1 MKICICIEAD
11 VNNNVFEE
19 LRELH
24 KEDTIGTEDQ
34 YAQAIEIVEKLV
46 GLPFYDNPDAID
58 GKPCILSVSEF
69 YDDTIILE

>member
-1 MKICICIEAD
+1 MKICICIEAN

-24 KEDTIGTEDQ
+24 KQDVWGTEDQ
-34 YAQAIEIVEKLV
+34 YKQAIEIVEHLV
-46 GLPFYDNPDAID
+46 GLPFYANPNAIK
-58 GKPCILSVSEF
+58 GKPCISSVSEF

>member
-1 MKICICIEAD
+1 MKICICIEAN

-24 KEDTIGTEDQ
+24 KVSWTTSTKRHWYRRTVHTSYWNSRI
-34 YAQAIEIVEKLV
+34 YANPNAIK
-46 GLPFYDNPDAID
+46 
-58 GKPCILSVSEF
+58 GKPCISSVSEF

>member
-34 YAQAIEIVEKLV
+34 YTQAIKIVEKIV
-46 GLPFYDNPDAID
+46 GLPFYANPNVIE
-58 GKPCILSVSEF
+58 GKPCISSVSEF

>member
-1 MKICICIEAD
+1 MKICICIEAN

-24 KEDTIGTEDQ
+24 KQDVQGTEDQ
-34 YAQAIEIVEKLV
+34 YKQAIEIVEKMV
-46 GLPFYDNPDAID
+46 GLPFYANSYAIE
-58 GKPCILSVSEF
+58 GQSCISSVSEF

>member
-24 KEDTIGTEDQ
+24 KENIIGTEDQ
-34 YAQAIEIVEKLV
+34 YTQAIEIVEKRV
-46 GLPFYDNPDAID
+46 GLPFYANPNAII
-58 GKPCILSVSEF
+58 GQPCISSVSEF
-69 YDDTIILE
+69 YDDIPILE